1 MGRNRNCINTIAKE
15 NILVTLKNL
24 YALMAIVFALFLIGI
39 TLAAVMAMRD
49 SPNVI
54 MEVVAENFV
63 FRGNN
68 PTLYT
73 EPGSQV
79 NLIFRNEARGINHQL
94 AIEGLDVETDVLRPG
109 ESQEINFFVPLRD
122 TVFTYSCYLHP
133 TMKGKFV
140 VGSSPIREQKNGIN
154 D

>member
-1 MGRNRNCINTIAKE
+1 MVI
-15 NILVTLKNL
+15 LKNL
-24 YALMAIVFALFLIGI
+24 YALMAIVFALLLIGI
-39 TLAAVMAMRD
+39 TFATVMPSRD
-49 SPNVI
+49 NPNVI
-54 MEVVAENFV
+54 MEIVAENFV

-68 PTLYT
+68 PTLYA
-73 EPGSQV
+73 EAGSKV
-79 NLIFRNEARGINHQL
+79 NLTFRNAARGIEHQL

-122 TVFTYSCYLHP
+122 TVLTYSCYLHP

>member
-1 MGRNRNCINTIAKE
+1 MV
-15 NILVTLKNL
+15 ILKKL
-24 YALMAIVFALFLIGI
+24 YPLIAIVFAMLLIGI
-39 TLAAVMAMRD
+39 TLPTVMAMRD

-68 PTLYT
+68 PTLYAD
-73 EPGSQV
+73 PGSKV
-79 NLIFRNEARGINHQL
+79 NLIFRNEARGIVHQL

-109 ESQEINFFVPLRD
+109 DSQEINFFVPLRD
-122 TVFTYSCYLHP
+122 TVLTYSCYLHS

-140 VGSSPIREQKNGIN
+140 VGSLHILPIDEYDIR

>member
-1 MGRNRNCINTIAKE
+1 MVI
-15 NILVTLKNL
+15 LKNL
-24 YALMAIVFALFLIGI
+24 YALMAIVFALVLIGI
-39 TLAAVMAMRD
+39 TLATVMAMRD

-73 EPGSQV
+73 EPGSRV
-79 NLIFRNEARGINHQL
+79 NLTFRNAARGIEHQL
-94 AIEGLDVETDVLRPG
+94 TIEGLDVETDVLRPG

-122 TVFTYSCYLHP
+122 TVLTYSCYLHP

-140 VGSSPIREQKNGIN
+140 VTISRIREQKNGIN

>member
-1 MGRNRNCINTIAKE
+1 MAI
-15 NILVTLKNL
+15 LKNS
-24 YALMAIVFALFLIGI
+24 YALMAIVFALLSIGI
-39 TLAAVMAMRD
+39 TLATVMAMRD

-79 NLIFRNEARGINHQL
+79 NLIFRNAARGIEHQL
-94 AIEGLDVETDVLRPG
+94 TIEGLEVETDVLRPG

-133 TMKGKFV
+133 TMKGNFV
-140 VGSSPIREQKNGIN
+140 VTISQIREQKNGIN

>member
-1 MGRNRNCINTIAKE
+1 MTK
-15 NILVTLKNL
+15 LKNL
-24 YALMAIVFALFLIGI
+24 YALMAIVFAMLLIGI
-39 TLAAVMAMRD
+39 TFATVMPTRD
-49 SPNVI
+49 RPNVI
-54 MEVVAENFV
+54 MEIVAENFV

-79 NLIFRNEARGINHQL
+79 NLTFRNAARGIEHQL

>member
-1 MGRNRNCINTIAKE
+1 MATSINKITKE
-15 NILVTLKNL
+15 NILVILKKL
-24 YALMAIVFALFLIGI
+24 YPLIAIVFAMLLIGI
-39 TLAAVMAMRD
+39 TLPTVMAMRD

-79 NLIFRNEARGINHQL
+79 NLIFRNAARGIEHQL
-94 AIEGLDVETDVLRPG
+94 TIEGLDVETDVLRPG

-122 TVFTYSCYLHP
+122 TVLTYSCYLHP

-140 VGSSPIREQKNGIN
+140 VTISQIREQKNGIN